1 MIRRALPRGRIVVQ
15 MHQDELAHLAY
26 RTVRRRLAHLD
37 GVVTVSDHVTERARA
52 RFPEFASRIHTI
64 GNGVDVDR
72 FRPHPCRDFAN
83 NAQRL
88 LFVGRI
94 SPEKG
99 VHVLMEAF
107 DRLARER
114 KGLRL
119 DLVGKV
125 GMLPFELLAVLLNDD
140 EVLPGLREFYGR
152 TTLEWVAKEVLGQR
166 RSYRDALLARL
177 SPESA
182 ARARF
187 LGTISLPELIRLYQD
202 VDLLVL
208 PSIWHE
214 SYGLPVAEAMAS
226 GVPVV
231 ASRCGGLP
239 ELVDH
244 GVTGWL
250 VPRADVDSLVTTL
263 GDLLDDPRKLSAMGR
278 AARIRAENHLT
289 WRQSAERLERV
300 YLDLVAALES
310 DVMHA
315 ADGSSRSRPRAKP
328 LGAGAPES
336 RAADL
341 EPTAGARWRPCRSPQ
356 VADPPG

>member
-1 MIRRALPRGRIVVQ
+1 
-15 MHQDELAHLAY
+15 
-26 RTVRRRLAHLD
+26 
-37 GVVTVSDHVTERARA
+37 
-52 RFPEFASRIHTI
+52 
-64 GNGVDVDR
+64 
-72 FRPHPCRDFAN
+72 
-83 NAQRL
+83 
-88 LFVGRI
+88 
-94 SPEKG
+94 

-125 GMLPFELLAVLLNDD
+125 GMLPFELLALLLNDD